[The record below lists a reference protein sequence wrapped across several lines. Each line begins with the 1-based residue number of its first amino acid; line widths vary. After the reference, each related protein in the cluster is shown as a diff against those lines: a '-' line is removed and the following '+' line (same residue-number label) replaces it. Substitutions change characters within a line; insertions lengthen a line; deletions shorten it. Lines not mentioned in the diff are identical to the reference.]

1 MARRRNEPLDRRPIR
16 FPVYLDKRTYKQLR
30 DKAWEKG
37 ISITEAVET
46 LIKQWVKPTP
56 KG

>member
-1 MARRRNEPLDRRPIR
+1 MARRRSEPLKRRPIR
-16 FPVYLDKRTYKQLR
+16 FPVYLDRHTYKQLR
-30 DKAWEKG
+30 DKAWDKG

-46 LIKQWVKPTP
+46 LIKHWVKPAR